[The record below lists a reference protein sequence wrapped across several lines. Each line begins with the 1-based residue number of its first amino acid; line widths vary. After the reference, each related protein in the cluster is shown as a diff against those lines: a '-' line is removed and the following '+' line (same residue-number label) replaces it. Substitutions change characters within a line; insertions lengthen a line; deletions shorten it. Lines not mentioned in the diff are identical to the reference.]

1 MIDLNIVLFSN
12 YYKYFLVL
20 ILAIIEGPVIMTF
33 SGLLW
38 RLNYFDLLPLYLVLM
53 AGDLIADAIWYGVG
67 YFWGHKFIQKYG
79 KYFDIS
85 EEKVKKFKNLFD
97 NHKTKILFISK
108 ITMGFGLALLVLI
121 SAGLSRISFKK
132 YLSIN
137 FLGQIIWTFLLLV
150 LGYFFGSIYLIID
163 KSLRMGFLIGLFL
176 FIILS
181 IYGFNA
187 YMRKK
192 SKL

>member
-1 MIDLNIVLFSN
+1 MLDLASLN

-20 ILAIIEGPVIMTF
+20 ILAIVEGPVVMTF

-38 RLNYFDLLPLYLVLM
+38 RLNYFDFLQLYLVLM

-67 YFWGHKFIQKYG
+67 YFWGHKFIQRYG
-79 KYFDIS
+79 KYFGLS
-85 EEKVKKFKNLFD
+85 EEKVTKFKNLFD

-163 KSLRMGFLIGLFL
+163 KSLRIGFLVGLFL
-176 FIILS
+176 FIIFS
-181 IYGFNA
+181 IYGFNI